1 MNSVDFRS
9 VSNHKRRGAVKHTL
23 CFFPL
28 QSYRFFNL
36 ILKAHRDLNLLLRL
50 PCGMAW
56 SDGCCSI
63 IISSGLWSSCPCWVR
78 SVFHKP
84 LCSAARL
91 APSLPAL
98 ISPSPFQAPHL
109 VGLTQWLVGSHPKWA
124 WGTNLGYN
132 SLFPSSPPNF
142 YALFFFFFFKL
153 DSSPYWF
160 YSLAMQR
167 AMLAELKTNSMGL
180 GAGK

>member
-1 MNSVDFRS
+1 M
-9 VSNHKRRGAVKHTL
+9 KHTL

-56 SDGCCSI
+56 SDGCCRVIS
-63 IISSGLWSSCPCWVR
+63 SSGLWSSCPCWVR

-109 VGLTQWLVGSHPKWA
+109 VGLTQWLVGSHPKRA

-142 YALFFFFFFKL
+142 HALFFFKL

-167 AMLAELKTNSMGL
+167 AMLAELKTKT
-180 GAGK
+180 AWA